1 MQEARELANDPC
13 TDYAAAPLEV
23 SLPSMASAV
32 PSAHVPALAGRY
44 LREYWLRNGLL
55 GVTDVPVGMALHYPG
70 TSWHGV

>member
-44 LREYWLRNGLL
+44 LREYDRIRGR
-55 GVTDVPVGMALHYPG
+55 VPSVAD
-70 TSWHGV
+70 